1 MKLVKIRELVRLLEE
16 SGVEEIEVSGW
27 GQRIRV
33 SKSGNSYYSHA
44 PAFVAAMGEGKSSVG
59 EIAPKDTQADS
70 REKVQ
75 GDLKEIKSPM
85 VGTFYRAPAPGAD
98 PFVEANSMV
107 EVGKTVCIIEAMK
120 LMNEIQSEVSGRIAR
135 ILVENAQPVEYGQ
148 TLFLVV
154 PS

>member
-16 SGVEEIEVSGW
+16 SGVEEIEVSSW

-33 SKSGNSYYSHA
+33 SKSGNSYHSHA
-44 PAFVAAMGEGKSSVG
+44 PAFVATMGEGKSSVG
-59 EIAPKDTQADS
+59 EIDPKDTQADS

-98 PFVEANSMV
+98 HFVEANSMV
-107 EVGKTVCIIEAMK
+107 EVGQTVCIIEAMK

-148 TLFLVV
+148 TLFLVA